1 MTGLERRTAR
11 RGRNRA
17 PAVGGFTLTE
27 LVFVLAV
34 IATLTLVLLPIGM
47 NALKD
52 ADLARANG
60 DIQGLAMSLTAFVVD
75 LGRMP
80 ACDTNDCSS
89 LVRGGPEQNNGLRF
103 LAVGEGRGSLVDRY
117 PAEAGTLTVKWS
129 LAERG
134 HRTNRAVNNAANH
147 LAINDPNVD
156 DLTTGLD
163 YPRIGRS
170 RWRGPYV
177 RHLTLDPWGNAYIV
191 SVGAMEKDGSPIVAG
206 ARGWILSAGPNGV
219 LETAPDATDPG
230 GDDLGTIVFEASAYG
245 P

>member
-1 MTGLERRTAR
+1 MTGSERR
-11 RGRNRA
+11 RGRRGREGA
-17 PAVGGFTLTE
+17 PAVGGFTLIE
-27 LVFVLAV
+27 LVIVLAV
-34 IATLTLVLLPIGM
+34 VATLTLVLLPIGL

-60 DIQGLAMSLTAFVVD
+60 DIEGLAMSLTAFVAD

-80 ACDTNDCSS
+80 ACDVNDCSS

-117 PAEAGTLTVKWS
+117 PPESGALTVRWS
-129 LAERG
+129 LAERD
-134 HRTNRAVNNAANH
+134 HQTNRAVNNAANH
-147 LAINDPNVD
+147 LAVNDPNVD

-163 YPRIGRS
+163 YPRTGRS

-177 RHLTLDPWGNAYIV
+177 RGLTLDPWGNAYIA
-191 SVGAMEKDGSPIVAG
+191 SVGAMEKGGSPIVAG
-206 ARGWILSAGPNGV
+206 AKGWILSAGPNGV
-219 LETAPDATDPG
+219 LETAPDATALG
-230 GDDLGTIVFEASAYG
+230 GDDLGTIVFDASTYG